1 MEFTMTALEGAR
13 LLKAR
18 AMQKKAYV
26 PLTPAAQEAMAA
38 QQQGAPMDPAMAQGG
53 MPPMPMDPSMQQG
66 MPMDPSMMG
75 GAPVDPSMTQGGGM
89 PPMPMEPN
97 MMAQG
102 GMPPQGAGMPP
113 QQGAQQPIQIVPG
126 PVDPSTG
133 QPIPIDAETGM
144 IVLDPANGVEMDMNT
159 GIVFMKFTNEFYTND
174 GQPLDPNQAMQM
186 IVEAAAGPV
195 DPNQQQQDMAQIQ
208 QMQAQS
214 DAMMGQG
221 MPPQGGGMGMSP
233 EQGMPMDPSMMGG
246 APMDPNAM
254 AQGGMPPMAMDPYM
268 MGGAP
273 ANPAVTPVAD
283 PATMSQQAV
292 PTDPNAV
299 TQQAAPVDPAAAGM
313 PMFDNTADIQGT
325 LAQLMQMQEDQ
336 ARIQSEQQADI
347 DAANKLSDNTNKV
360 VKKLMDSTNALRR
373 EISAYHDNN
382 ERLAA
387 EIESLLDAIGVGL
400 NSANRNVR

>member
-1 MEFTMTALEGAR
+1 MTALEGAR
-13 LLKAR
+13 LLKAQ
-18 AMQKKAYV
+18 AMRKQAYV

-53 MPPMPMDPSMQQG
+53 MPPMPMDPSMQG
-66 MPMDPSMMG
+66 MPMDPSMMQ
-75 GAPVDPSMTQGGGM
+75 GAPMDPNAMAQGGGM
-89 PPMPMEPN
+89 PPMPMDPS

-113 QQGAQQPIQIVPG
+113 QGGMPPQQGAQQPIQMVPG

-144 IVLDPANGVEMDMNT
+144 IVIDPANGVEMDMNT

-214 DAMMGQG
+214 DAMSGQG
-221 MPPQGGGMGMSP
+221 MPPQGG
-233 EQGMPMDPSMMGG
+233 GMPMDPSMMGG

-254 AQGGMPPMAMDPYM
+254 AQGGMPA
-268 MGGAP
+268 
-273 ANPAVTPVAD
+273 
-283 PATMSQQAV
+283 
-292 PTDPNAV
+292 DPNAMPADPNAM
-299 TQQAAPVDPAAAGM
+299 TPQAAPVDPAAAGM
-313 PMFDNTADIQGT
+313 PMFDNTAEIQGT

-387 EIESLLDAIGVGL
+387 EIESLLDALGVGL

>member
-1 MEFTMTALEGAR
+1 MTALEGAR

-89 PPMPMEPN
+89 PPMPMDPS
-97 MMAQG
+97 MAAQG

-113 QQGAQQPIQIVPG
+113 QQGAAQPIQMVPG

-221 MPPQGGGMGMSP
+221 MPPQGAPMPP

-246 APMDPNAM
+246 APMPMDPSM
-254 AQGGMPPMAMDPYM
+254 MQGGMPPA
-268 MGGAP
+268 AP
-273 ANPAVTPVAD
+273 AAQQPPAP
-283 PATMSQQAV
+283 
-292 PTDPNAV
+292 
-299 TQQAAPVDPAAAGM
+299 PVDPAAAGM
-313 PMFDNTADIQGT
+313 PMFDNTAEIQGT

-387 EIESLLDAIGVGL
+387 EIESLLDALGVGL
-400 NSANRNVR
+400 NSANRSVR

>member
-1 MEFTMTALEGAR
+1 MTALEGAR

-26 PLTPAAQEAMAA
+26 PLTPAAQEAMSA

-89 PPMPMEPN
+89 PPMPMDPN
-97 MMAQG
+97 MAAQG

-144 IVLDPANGVEMDMNT
+144 VVIDPANGVEMDMNT

-214 DAMMGQG
+214 DAMMNPG
-221 MPPQGGGMGMSP
+221 MPPQGGGAP
-233 EQGMPMDPSMMGG
+233 MPMDPSMMQG

-254 AQGGMPPMAMDPYM
+254 AQGGMPPMPMDPSM

-273 ANPAVTPVAD
+273 AD
-283 PATMSQQAV
+283 PATMPPA
-292 PTDPNAV
+292 
-299 TQQAAPVDPAAAGM
+299 AAPVDPAAAGM

-387 EIESLLDAIGVGL
+387 EIESLLDALGVGL

>member
-89 PPMPMEPN
+89 PPMPMDPN
-97 MMAQG
+97 MAA
-102 GMPPQGAGMPP
+102 QGAGMPP
-113 QQGAQQPIQIVPG
+113 QSAGMPPQQSAQQPIQMVPG

-144 IVLDPANGVEMDMNT
+144 VVIDPANGVEMDMNT

-214 DAMMGQG
+214 DAMMNPG
-221 MPPQGGGMGMSP
+221 MPAQGAP
-233 EQGMPMDPSMMGG
+233 MPMDPSMMQG

-254 AQGGMPPMAMDPYM
+254 AQGGMPPMPMDPSM

-273 ANPAVTPVAD
+273 ADPAAMPPAAD
-283 PATMSQQAV
+283 PATMS
-292 PTDPNAV
+292 
-299 TQQAAPVDPAAAGM
+299 QQAAPVDPAAAGM

-387 EIESLLDAIGVGL
+387 EIESLLDALGVGL

>member
-75 GAPVDPSMTQGGGM
+75 GAPVDPSMAQGGGM
-89 PPMPMEPN
+89 PPMPMDPN
-97 MMAQG
+97 MAAQG

-133 QPIPIDAETGM
+133 QPVPIDAETGM
-144 IVLDPANGVEMDMNT
+144 VVIDPANGVEMDMNT

-214 DAMMGQG
+214 DAMMNPG
-221 MPPQGGGMGMSP
+221 MPPQGGGAP
-233 EQGMPMDPSMMGG
+233 MPMDPSMMQG

-254 AQGGMPPMAMDPYM
+254 AQGGMPPMPMDPSM

-273 ANPAVTPVAD
+273 AD
-283 PATMSQQAV
+283 PATMPPA
-292 PTDPNAV
+292 
-299 TQQAAPVDPAAAGM
+299 AAPVDPAAAGM

-387 EIESLLDAIGVGL
+387 EIESLLDALGVGL

>member
-1 MEFTMTALEGAR
+1 MTALEGAR

-89 PPMPMEPN
+89 PPMPMDPN
-97 MMAQG
+97 MAAQG

-133 QPIPIDAETGM
+133 QPMPIDAETGM
-144 IVLDPANGVEMDMNT
+144 VVIDPANGVEMDMNT

-214 DAMMGQG
+214 DAMMNPG
-221 MPPQGGGMGMSP
+221 MPPQGGGAP
-233 EQGMPMDPSMMGG
+233 MPMDPSMMQG

-254 AQGGMPPMAMDPYM
+254 AQGGMPPMPMDPSM

-273 ANPAVTPVAD
+273 AD
-283 PATMSQQAV
+283 PATMPPA
-292 PTDPNAV
+292 
-299 TQQAAPVDPAAAGM
+299 AAPVDPAAAGM

-387 EIESLLDAIGVGL
+387 EIESLLDALGVGL

>member
-66 MPMDPSMMG
+66 MPMDPNAM
-75 GAPVDPSMTQGGGM
+75 AQGGGM
-89 PPMPMEPN
+89 PAMPMDPN

-102 GMPPQGAGMPP
+102 GMPPQGAGMTP
-113 QQGAQQPIQIVPG
+113 QQGAPQPIQIVPG

-133 QPIPIDAETGM
+133 QPVPMDAETGM
-144 IVLDPANGVEMDMNT
+144 IVIDPANGVEMDMNT

-214 DAMMGQG
+214 DAMMNPG
-221 MPPQGGGMGMSP
+221 MPPQGAGAP
-233 EQGMPMDPSMMGG
+233 MPMDPSMMQG

-254 AQGGMPPMAMDPYM
+254 AQGGMPPMPMDPSM

-273 ANPAVTPVAD
+273 ADPAAMPPAAD
-283 PATMSQQAV
+283 PAAMA
-292 PTDPNAV
+292 
-299 TQQAAPVDPAAAGM
+299 QQAAPVDPAAAGM

-382 ERLAA
+382 ERLSA
-387 EIESLLDAIGVGL
+387 EIEALLDALGVGL

>member
-75 GAPVDPSMTQGGGM
+75 GAPVDPSMAQGGGM
-89 PPMPMEPN
+89 PPMPMDPN
-97 MMAQG
+97 
-102 GMPPQGAGMPP
+102 MPPQGAGMPP
-113 QQGAQQPIQIVPG
+113 QQPIQIVPG

-133 QPIPIDAETGM
+133 QPIPVDAETGM
-144 IVLDPANGVEMDMNT
+144 VVLDPANGVEMDMNT

-214 DAMMGQG
+214 DAMMNPV
-221 MPPQGGGMGMSP
+221 MPAQGGGAP
-233 EQGMPMDPSMMGG
+233 MPMDPSMMQG

-254 AQGGMPPMAMDPYM
+254 AQWGMPPMPVDPSM

-273 ANPAVTPVAD
+273 ADPSMTPVAD

-292 PTDPNAV
+292 PVDPNAV
-299 TQQAAPVDPAAAGM
+299 TQQAVPVDPAAAGM
-313 PMFDNTADIQGT
+313 PMFDNTAEIQGT

-387 EIESLLDAIGVGL
+387 EIETLLDALGVGL

>member
-1 MEFTMTALEGAR
+1 MTALEGAR

-53 MPPMPMDPSMQQG
+53 VPPMPMDPSMQQG

-75 GAPVDPSMTQGGGM
+75 GAPVDPSMAQGGGM
-89 PPMPMEPN
+89 PPMPMDPN
-97 MMAQG
+97 MAAQG

-113 QQGAQQPIQIVPG
+113 QGAPQPIQIVPG

-144 IVLDPANGVEMDMNT
+144 VVIDPANGVEMDMNT

-214 DAMMGQG
+214 DAMINPG
-221 MPPQGGGMGMSP
+221 MPAQGGGAP
-233 EQGMPMDPSMMGG
+233 MPMDPSMMQG

-254 AQGGMPPMAMDPYM
+254 AQGGMPPMPMDPSM

-273 ANPAVTPVAD
+273 VDQAAMPPAAD
-283 PATMSQQAV
+283 PAAMA
-292 PTDPNAV
+292 
-299 TQQAAPVDPAAAGM
+299 QQAAPVDPAAAGM
-313 PMFDNTADIQGT
+313 PMFDNTAEIQGT

-387 EIESLLDAIGVGL
+387 EIESLLDALGVGL

>member
-1 MEFTMTALEGAR
+1 MTALEGAR

-75 GAPVDPSMTQGGGM
+75 GAPVDPSMAQGGGM
-89 PPMPMEPN
+89 PPMPMDPN
-97 MMAQG
+97 MAAQG
-102 GMPPQGAGMPP
+102 GMPPQGAGMPPQGGGMPP

-133 QPIPIDAETGM
+133 QPVPIDAETGM
-144 IVLDPANGVEMDMNT
+144 VVIDPANGVEMDMNT

-214 DAMMGQG
+214 DAMMNPGMPAQGG
-221 MPPQGGGMGMSP
+221 MPP
-233 EQGMPMDPSMMGG
+233 MDPFMMQG

-254 AQGGMPPMAMDPYM
+254 AQGGMPMDPSM

-273 ANPAVTPVAD
+273 AD
-283 PATMSQQAV
+283 PAAMPPAA
-292 PTDPNAV
+292 DPNAMA
-299 TQQAAPVDPAAAGM
+299 QQAAPVDPAAAGM
-313 PMFDNTADIQGT
+313 PMFDNTAEIQGT

-387 EIESLLDAIGVGL
+387 EIESLLDALGVGL

>member
-18 AMQKKAYV
+18 AMQKKAYI

-75 GAPVDPSMTQGGGM
+75 GAPVDPSMSQGGGM
-89 PPMPMEPN
+89 PPMPMDPN
-97 MMAQG
+97 MAAQG

-113 QQGAQQPIQIVPG
+113 RQGAQQPIQIVPG

-144 IVLDPANGVEMDMNT
+144 VVLDPENGVEMDMNT

-214 DAMMGQG
+214 DAMMNPG
-221 MPPQGGGMGMSP
+221 MPAQGAP
-233 EQGMPMDPSMMGG
+233 MPMDPSMMGG
-246 APMDPNAM
+246 APVDPSM
-254 AQGGMPPMAMDPYM
+254 
-268 MGGAP
+268 
-273 ANPAVTPVAD
+273 TPVAD

-292 PTDPNAV
+292 PVDPNAV

>member
-1 MEFTMTALEGAR
+1 MTALEGAR
-13 LLKAR
+13 LLKAQ
-18 AMQKKAYV
+18 AMRKQAYV

-75 GAPVDPSMTQGGGM
+75 GAPVDPSMAQGGM
-89 PPMPMEPN
+89 PPMPMDPA
-97 MMAQG
+97 MAAQG
-102 GMPPQGAGMPP
+102 GMPPQGAT
-113 QQGAQQPIQIVPG
+113 QPIQMVPG

-221 MPPQGGGMGMSP
+221 MPTQGGMP
-233 EQGMPMDPSMMGG
+233 PMDPSMMQG

-254 AQGGMPPMAMDPYM
+254 AQGGMPPMPMDPSM

-273 ANPAVTPVAD
+273 ANPAMTPVAD

-292 PTDPNAV
+292 PVDPNAV
-299 TQQAAPVDPAAAGM
+299 TQQAAPIDPAAAGM

-387 EIESLLDAIGVGL
+387 EIESLLDALGVGL
-400 NSANRNVR
+400 NSANRAVR

>member
-89 PPMPMEPN
+89 PPMPMDPS
-97 MMAQG
+97 MAAQG

-113 QQGAQQPIQIVPG
+113 QQGATQPIQIVPG

-144 IVLDPANGVEMDMNT
+144 IVIDPANGVEMDMNT

-221 MPPQGGGMGMSP
+221 MPPQGAPMPP

-246 APMDPNAM
+246 APMPMDPSM
-254 AQGGMPPMAMDPYM
+254 MQGGMPPA
-268 MGGAP
+268 AP
-273 ANPAVTPVAD
+273 AAQQPPAP
-283 PATMSQQAV
+283 
-292 PTDPNAV
+292 
-299 TQQAAPVDPAAAGM
+299 PVDPAAAGM
-313 PMFDNTADIQGT
+313 PMFDNTAEIQGT

-387 EIESLLDAIGVGL
+387 EIESLLDALGVGL
-400 NSANRNVR
+400 NSANRSVR

>member
-1 MEFTMTALEGAR
+1 MTALEGAR
-13 LLKAR
+13 LLR
-18 AMQKKAYV
+18 SQAMRKQAYV

-66 MPMDPSMMG
+66 MPMDPSMMQ
-75 GAPVDPSMTQGGGM
+75 GAPMDPNAMAQGGGM
-89 PPMPMEPN
+89 PPMPMDPS

-113 QQGAQQPIQIVPG
+113 QQGAQQPIQMVPG

-144 IVLDPANGVEMDMNT
+144 IVIDPANGVEMDMNT

-214 DAMMGQG
+214 DAMSGQG
-221 MPPQGGGMGMSP
+221 MPPQGG
-233 EQGMPMDPSMMGG
+233 GMPMDPSMMGG

-254 AQGGMPPMAMDPYM
+254 AQGGMPPMPMDPSM

-292 PTDPNAV
+292 PVDPNAV

-313 PMFDNTADIQGT
+313 PMFDNTAEIQGT

-387 EIESLLDAIGVGL
+387 EIESLLDALGVGL

>member
-75 GAPVDPSMTQGGGM
+75 GAPMDPSMTQGGGM
-89 PPMPMEPN
+89 PPMPMDPN
-97 MMAQG
+97 MAAQG

-133 QPIPIDAETGM
+133 QPIPVDAETGM
-144 IVLDPANGVEMDMNT
+144 VVIDPANGVEMDMNT

-174 GQPLDPNQAMQM
+174 GQPLDPNQAMRM

-195 DPNQQQQDMAQIQ
+195 DPNQQQQDMVQIQ

-221 MPPQGGGMGMSP
+221 MAAQGAGAP
-233 EQGMPMDPSMMGG
+233 MPVDPSMMGG

-254 AQGGMPPMAMDPYM
+254 AQGGMPPMAMDPSM

-273 ANPAVTPVAD
+273 ADPSVTPVAD
-283 PATMSQQAV
+283 PVTMSQQAV
-292 PTDPNAV
+292 PVDPNAA

-387 EIESLLDAIGVGL
+387 EIESLLDALGVGL

>member
-1 MEFTMTALEGAR
+1 MTALEGAR

-75 GAPVDPSMTQGGGM
+75 GAPVDPSMMQGGGM
-89 PPMPMEPN
+89 PPMPMDPN
-97 MMAQG
+97 MAAQG

-133 QPIPIDAETGM
+133 QPVPIDAETGM
-144 IVLDPANGVEMDMNT
+144 VVIDPANGVEMDMNT

-214 DAMMGQG
+214 DAMMNPG
-221 MPPQGGGMGMSP
+221 MPAQGGGAP
-233 EQGMPMDPSMMGG
+233 MPMDPSMMQG

-254 AQGGMPPMAMDPYM
+254 AQGGMPPMPMDPAM

-273 ANPAVTPVAD
+273 VDQAAMPPAAD
-283 PATMSQQAV
+283 PAAMA
-292 PTDPNAV
+292 
-299 TQQAAPVDPAAAGM
+299 QQAAPVDPAAAGM
-313 PMFDNTADIQGT
+313 PMFDNTAEIQGT

-387 EIESLLDAIGVGL
+387 EIESLLDALGVGL

>member
-1 MEFTMTALEGAR
+1 MTALEGAR
-13 LLKAR
+13 LLKAQ
-18 AMQKKAYV
+18 AMRKQAYV

-75 GAPVDPSMTQGGGM
+75 GAPVDPSMAQGGGM
-89 PPMPMEPN
+89 PPMPMDPN
-97 MMAQG
+97 MAAQG
-102 GMPPQGAGMPP
+102 GMPPQGA
-113 QQGAQQPIQIVPG
+113 QQPIQMVPG

-214 DAMMGQG
+214 DAMMNPG
-221 MPPQGGGMGMSP
+221 MSAQGGTP
-233 EQGMPMDPSMMGG
+233 PMDPSMMQG

-254 AQGGMPPMAMDPYM
+254 AQGGMPPMAMDPSM

-273 ANPAVTPVAD
+273 ANPAMTPVAD
-283 PATMSQQAV
+283 PVTMSQQAV
-292 PTDPNAV
+292 PVDPNAA
-299 TQQAAPVDPAAAGM
+299 TQQAVPVDPAAAGM

-387 EIESLLDAIGVGL
+387 EIESLLDALGVGL
-400 NSANRNVR
+400 NSANRAVR

>member
-1 MEFTMTALEGAR
+1 MTALEGAR

-75 GAPVDPSMTQGGGM
+75 GAPVDPSMAQGGGM
-89 PPMPMEPN
+89 PPMPMDPN
-97 MMAQG
+97 MAAQG
-102 GMPPQGAGMPP
+102 GMPPQGAGMPPQQGAGMPP

-214 DAMMGQG
+214 DAMMNPG
-221 MPPQGGGMGMSP
+221 MPPQGGGAP
-233 EQGMPMDPSMMGG
+233 MPMDPAMMQG

-254 AQGGMPPMAMDPYM
+254 AQGGMPPMPMDPSM
-268 MGGAP
+268 MGC
-273 ANPAVTPVAD
+273 
-283 PATMSQQAV
+283 
-292 PTDPNAV
+292 
-299 TQQAAPVDPAAAGM
+299 
-313 PMFDNTADIQGT
+313 
-325 LAQLMQMQEDQ
+325 
-336 ARIQSEQQADI
+336 
-347 DAANKLSDNTNKV
+347 
-360 VKKLMDSTNALRR
+360 ALRPTQPQCHPQLLLSIR
-373 EISAYHDNN
+373 
-382 ERLAA
+382 RLP
-387 EIESLLDAIGVGL
+387 ECPCSTIQRIFRVHWRS
-400 NSANRNVR
+400 

>member
-53 MPPMPMDPSMQQG
+53 MPPMPMDPSMQQE

-75 GAPVDPSMTQGGGM
+75 GAPVDPSMAQGGGM
-89 PPMPMEPN
+89 PPMPMDPN
-97 MMAQG
+97 MAVQG
-102 GMPPQGAGMPP
+102 GMPPQGSGMPP
-113 QQGAQQPIQIVPG
+113 QQPIQIVPG

-214 DAMMGQG
+214 DAMMNPG
-221 MPPQGGGMGMSP
+221 MPPQEGGAP
-233 EQGMPMDPSMMGG
+233 MPMDPSMMQGM
-246 APMDPNAM
+246 PMDPNAM
-254 AQGGMPPMAMDPYM
+254 AQGGMPPMPMEPSM

-273 ANPAVTPVAD
+273 VD
-283 PATMSQQAV
+283 QA
-292 PTDPNAV
+292 AMA
-299 TQQAAPVDPAAAGM
+299 QQAAPVDPAAAGM

-336 ARIQSEQQADI
+336 ARVQSEQQADI

-387 EIESLLDAIGVGL
+387 EIESLLDALGVGL

>member
-75 GAPVDPSMTQGGGM
+75 GAPVDPAMAQGGGM
-89 PPMPMEPN
+89 PPMPMDPN
-97 MMAQG
+97 MAAQG
-102 GMPPQGAGMPP
+102 DMPPQGAGMPP
-113 QQGAQQPIQIVPG
+113 QQGAPQQPIQIVPG
-126 PVDPSTG
+126 PIDPSTG
-133 QPIPIDAETGM
+133 QPIPVDAETGM

-214 DAMMGQG
+214 DAMMNPG
-221 MPPQGGGMGMSP
+221 MPAQGGGAP
-233 EQGMPMDPSMMGG
+233 MPMDPSMMQG

-254 AQGGMPPMAMDPYM
+254 AQGGMPPMPVDPSM

-273 ANPAVTPVAD
+273 ADPAAMSPAAD
-283 PATMSQQAV
+283 PAAMA
-292 PTDPNAV
+292 
-299 TQQAAPVDPAAAGM
+299 QQAAPVDPAAAGM
-313 PMFDNTADIQGT
+313 PMFDNTAEIQGT

-387 EIESLLDAIGVGL
+387 EIESLLDALGVGL

>member
-1 MEFTMTALEGAR
+1 MTALEGAR

-75 GAPVDPSMTQGGGM
+75 GAPVDPAMAQGGGM
-89 PPMPMEPN
+89 PPMPMDPN
-97 MMAQG
+97 MAAQG
-102 GMPPQGAGMPP
+102 DMPPQGAGMPP
-113 QQGAQQPIQIVPG
+113 QQGAPQQPIQIVPG
-126 PVDPSTG
+126 PIDPSTG
-133 QPIPIDAETGM
+133 QPIPVDAETGM

-214 DAMMGQG
+214 DAMMNPG
-221 MPPQGGGMGMSP
+221 MPAQGGGAP
-233 EQGMPMDPSMMGG
+233 MPMDPSMMQG

-254 AQGGMPPMAMDPYM
+254 AQGGMPPMPVDPSM

-273 ANPAVTPVAD
+273 ADPAAMSPAAD
-283 PATMSQQAV
+283 PAAMA
-292 PTDPNAV
+292 
-299 TQQAAPVDPAAAGM
+299 QQAAPVDPAAAGM
-313 PMFDNTADIQGT
+313 PMFDNTAEIQGT

-387 EIESLLDAIGVGL
+387 EIESLLDALGVGL

>member
-75 GAPVDPSMTQGGGM
+75 GAPVDPSMAQGGGM
-89 PPMPMEPN
+89 PPMPMDPN
-97 MMAQG
+97 MAAQG
-102 GMPPQGAGMPP
+102 GMPPQGAGMPPQQGAGMPP

-214 DAMMGQG
+214 DAMMNPG
-221 MPPQGGGMGMSP
+221 MPPQGGGAP
-233 EQGMPMDPSMMGG
+233 MPMDPAMMQG

-254 AQGGMPPMAMDPYM
+254 AQGGMPPMPMDPSM

-273 ANPAVTPVAD
+273 AD
-283 PATMSQQAV
+283 PAAMPPA
-292 PTDPNAV
+292 
-299 TQQAAPVDPAAAGM
+299 AAPVDPAAAGM

-387 EIESLLDAIGVGL
+387 EIESLLDALGVGL

>member
-1 MEFTMTALEGAR
+1 MTALEGAR

-53 MPPMPMDPSMQQG
+53 MPPMPMDPSMQG

-75 GAPVDPSMTQGGGM
+75 GAPVDPAMAQGGGM
-89 PPMPMEPN
+89 PPMPMDPN
-97 MMAQG
+97 MAAQG

-113 QQGAQQPIQIVPG
+113 QQPIQIVPG

-133 QPIPIDAETGM
+133 QPVPMDAETGM
-144 IVLDPANGVEMDMNT
+144 IVIDPANGVEMDMNT

-214 DAMMGQG
+214 DAMMNPG
-221 MPPQGGGMGMSP
+221 MPPQGAAAP
-233 EQGMPMDPSMMGG
+233 MPMDP
-246 APMDPNAM
+246 A
-254 AQGGMPPMAMDPYM
+254 M

-273 ANPAVTPVAD
+273 ADPAAMPPAAD
-283 PATMSQQAV
+283 PAAMS
-292 PTDPNAV
+292 
-299 TQQAAPVDPAAAGM
+299 QQAAPVDPAAAGM
-313 PMFDNTADIQGT
+313 PMFDNTAEIQGT

-387 EIESLLDAIGVGL
+387 EIESLLDALGVGL

>member
-1 MEFTMTALEGAR
+1 MTALEGAR

-75 GAPVDPSMTQGGGM
+75 GAPVDPSMMQGGGM
-89 PPMPMEPN
+89 PPMPMDPN
-97 MMAQG
+97 MAVQG

-144 IVLDPANGVEMDMNT
+144 VVIDPANGVEMDMNT

-214 DAMMGQG
+214 DAMMNPG
-221 MPPQGGGMGMSP
+221 MPPQGGMP
-233 EQGMPMDPSMMGG
+233 PMDPSMMQG

-254 AQGGMPPMAMDPYM
+254 AQGGMPPMPMDPAM

-273 ANPAVTPVAD
+273 AD
-283 PATMSQQAV
+283 PTAMA
-292 PTDPNAV
+292 
-299 TQQAAPVDPAAAGM
+299 QQAAPVDPAAAGM
-313 PMFDNTADIQGT
+313 PMFDNTAEIQGT

-387 EIESLLDAIGVGL
+387 EIESLLDALGVGL

>member
-1 MEFTMTALEGAR
+1 MTALEGAR

-66 MPMDPSMMG
+66 MPMDPSMMQ
-75 GAPVDPSMTQGGGM
+75 GAPMDPNAMAQGGGM
-89 PPMPMEPN
+89 PAMPMDPN

-102 GMPPQGAGMPP
+102 GMPPQGAGMPSQP
-113 QQGAQQPIQIVPG
+113 GAPQPIQIVPG

-144 IVLDPANGVEMDMNT
+144 IVIDPANGVEMDMNT

-174 GQPLDPNQAMQM
+174 GQPLDANQAMQM

-214 DAMMGQG
+214 DAMMNPG
-221 MPPQGGGMGMSP
+221 MPPQGAGAP
-233 EQGMPMDPSMMGG
+233 MPMDPSMMQG

-254 AQGGMPPMAMDPYM
+254 AQGGMPPMAMDPSM
-268 MGGAP
+268 MSGAP
-273 ANPAVTPVAD
+273 ANPAMTPVAD

-292 PTDPNAV
+292 PVDPNAV

-387 EIESLLDAIGVGL
+387 EIEALLDALGVGL

>member
-1 MEFTMTALEGAR
+1 MTALEGAR
-13 LLKAR
+13 LLKAQ

-75 GAPVDPSMTQGGGM
+75 GAPVDPSMAQGGGM
-89 PPMPMEPN
+89 PAMPMDPA
-97 MMAQG
+97 MAQG
-102 GMPPQGAGMPP
+102 GAPSQGAPMPS
-113 QQGAQQPIQIVPG
+113 QQGVAQPIQIVPG

-133 QPIPIDAETGM
+133 QPVPIDAETGM
-144 IVLDPANGVEMDMNT
+144 IVIDPANGVEMDMNT

-214 DAMMGQG
+214 DAMMNPG
-221 MPPQGGGMGMSP
+221 MPPQGGGAP
-233 EQGMPMDPSMMGG
+233 MPMDPSMMQG

-254 AQGGMPPMAMDPYM
+254 AQGGMSAMAMDPSM

-273 ANPAVTPVAD
+273 ANPAMTPVAD
-283 PATMSQQAV
+283 PATMS
-292 PTDPNAV
+292 
-299 TQQAAPVDPAAAGM
+299 QQAAPVDPAAAGM

-387 EIESLLDAIGVGL
+387 EIESLLDALGVGL
-400 NSANRNVR
+400 NSANRAVR

>member
-1 MEFTMTALEGAR
+1 MTALEGAR

-75 GAPVDPSMTQGGGM
+75 GAPVDPSMAQGGGM
-89 PPMPMEPN
+89 PPMPMDPN
-97 MMAQG
+97 MAAQG

-113 QQGAQQPIQIVPG
+113 QGAGMPPQGAQQPIQIVPG

-144 IVLDPANGVEMDMNT
+144 VVIDPANGVEMDMNT

-214 DAMMGQG
+214 DAMMNPG
-221 MPPQGGGMGMSP
+221 MPPQGAAA
-233 EQGMPMDPSMMGG
+233 PM
-246 APMDPNAM
+246 PMDPNAM
-254 AQGGMPPMAMDPYM
+254 AQGGMPPMPMDPAM

-273 ANPAVTPVAD
+273 VDQAAMPPAAD
-283 PATMSQQAV
+283 PAAMA
-292 PTDPNAV
+292 
-299 TQQAAPVDPAAAGM
+299 QQAAPVDPAAAGM
-313 PMFDNTADIQGT
+313 PMFDNTAEIQGT

-387 EIESLLDAIGVGL
+387 EIEMLLDALGVGL

>member
-75 GAPVDPSMTQGGGM
+75 GAPVDPSMAQGGGM
-89 PPMPMEPN
+89 PPMPMDPN
-97 MMAQG
+97 MAAQG
-102 GMPPQGAGMPP
+102 GMPPQGAGMPPQGGGMPP

-133 QPIPIDAETGM
+133 QPVPIDAETGM
-144 IVLDPANGVEMDMNT
+144 VVIDPANGVEMDMNT

-214 DAMMGQG
+214 DAMMNPGMPAQGG
-221 MPPQGGGMGMSP
+221 MPP
-233 EQGMPMDPSMMGG
+233 MDPFMMQG

-254 AQGGMPPMAMDPYM
+254 AQGGMPMDPSM

-273 ANPAVTPVAD
+273 AD
-283 PATMSQQAV
+283 PAAMPPAA
-292 PTDPNAV
+292 DPNAMA
-299 TQQAAPVDPAAAGM
+299 QQAAPVDPAAAGM
-313 PMFDNTADIQGT
+313 PMFDNTAEIQGT

-387 EIESLLDAIGVGL
+387 EIESLLDALGVGL

>member
-1 MEFTMTALEGAR
+1 MTALEGAR

-38 QQQGAPMDPAMAQGG
+38 QQQQGAPMDPAMAQGG

-66 MPMDPSMMG
+66 APMDPAMMQ
-75 GAPVDPSMTQGGGM
+75 GAPMDP
-89 PPMPMEPN
+89 N
-97 MMAQG
+97 AMAQGG

-113 QQGAQQPIQIVPG
+113 QQGAPQQGAPQPIQIVPG

-133 QPIPIDAETGM
+133 QPIPMDAETGM

-214 DAMMGQG
+214 DAMMNPG
-221 MPPQGGGMGMSP
+221 MPPQGA
-233 EQGMPMDPSMMGG
+233 G
-246 APMDPNAM
+246 APMSMDPNAM
-254 AQGGMPPMAMDPYM
+254 AQGGMPPMPMDPAM

-292 PTDPNAV
+292 PVDPNAV

-313 PMFDNTADIQGT
+313 PMFDNTAEIQGT

-387 EIESLLDAIGVGL
+387 EIEALLDALGVGL

>member
-13 LLKAR
+13 LLKAQ

-66 MPMDPSMMG
+66 MPMDPSMMQ
-75 GAPVDPSMTQGGGM
+75 GAPMDP
-89 PPMPMEPN
+89 N
-97 MMAQG
+97 AMAQG
-102 GMPPQGAGMPP
+102 GGMPP
-113 QQGAQQPIQIVPG
+113 QQGAPQPIQIVPG

-133 QPIPIDAETGM
+133 QPVPVDAETGM
-144 IVLDPANGVEMDMNT
+144 IVIDPANGVEMDMNT

-174 GQPLDPNQAMQM
+174 GQQLDPNQAMQM

-214 DAMMGQG
+214 DAMMNPGMAVQG
-221 MPPQGGGMGMSP
+221 AGA
-233 EQGMPMDPSMMGG
+233 PM
-246 APMDPNAM
+246 PMDPNAM
-254 AQGGMPPMAMDPYM
+254 AQGGMPPMSMDPSMMGGAMPMDPSM

-292 PTDPNAV
+292 PVDPNAV

-313 PMFDNTADIQGT
+313 PMFDNTAEIQGT

-336 ARIQSEQQADI
+336 ARVQSEQQADI

-387 EIESLLDAIGVGL
+387 EIETLLDALGVGL
-400 NSANRNVR
+400 NSANRNIR

>member
-1 MEFTMTALEGAR
+1 MTALEGAR

-75 GAPVDPSMTQGGGM
+75 GAPVDPSMAQGGGM
-89 PPMPMEPN
+89 PPMPMDPN
-97 MMAQG
+97 MAAQG
-102 GMPPQGAGMPP
+102 GMPPQGAGMPPQQGAGMPP

-214 DAMMGQG
+214 DAMMNPG
-221 MPPQGGGMGMSP
+221 MPPQGGGAP
-233 EQGMPMDPSMMGG
+233 MPMDPAMMQG

-254 AQGGMPPMAMDPYM
+254 AQGGMPPMPMDPSM

-273 ANPAVTPVAD
+273 AD
-283 PATMSQQAV
+283 PAAMPPA
-292 PTDPNAV
+292 
-299 TQQAAPVDPAAAGM
+299 AAPVDPAAAGM

-387 EIESLLDAIGVGL
+387 EIESLLDALGVGL

>member
-75 GAPVDPSMTQGGGM
+75 GAPVDPSMAQGGGM
-89 PPMPMEPN
+89 PPMPMDPN
-97 MMAQG
+97 MAAQG

-144 IVLDPANGVEMDMNT
+144 VVIDPANGVEMDMNT

-214 DAMMGQG
+214 DAMMNPG
-221 MPPQGGGMGMSP
+221 MPPQGGGAP
-233 EQGMPMDPSMMGG
+233 MPMDPSMMQGM
-246 APMDPNAM
+246 PMDPNAM
-254 AQGGMPPMAMDPYM
+254 AQGGMPPMPMDPSM

-273 ANPAVTPVAD
+273 AVPAAM
-283 PATMSQQAV
+283 A
-292 PTDPNAV
+292 
-299 TQQAAPVDPAAAGM
+299 QQAAPVDPAAAGM

-387 EIESLLDAIGVGL
+387 EIESLLDALGVGL

>member
-1 MEFTMTALEGAR
+1 MTALEGAR

-53 MPPMPMDPSMQQG
+53 MPPMPMDSSMQQG

-89 PPMPMEPN
+89 PPMPMDPN
-97 MMAQG
+97 MAAQG

-133 QPIPIDAETGM
+133 QPIPVDAETGM
-144 IVLDPANGVEMDMNT
+144 IVIDPANGVEMDMNT

-208 QMQAQS
+208 QMQSQS
-214 DAMMGQG
+214 DAMMNPG
-221 MPPQGGGMGMSP
+221 MPAQGAP
-233 EQGMPMDPSMMGG
+233 MPMDPPMMQG

-254 AQGGMPPMAMDPYM
+254 AQGGMPPMPMDPSM

-273 ANPAVTPVAD
+273 AD
-283 PATMSQQAV
+283 PATMPPA
-292 PTDPNAV
+292 
-299 TQQAAPVDPAAAGM
+299 AAPVDPAAAGM

-387 EIESLLDAIGVGL
+387 EIESLLDALGVGL

>member
-1 MEFTMTALEGAR
+1 MTALEGAR
-13 LLKAR
+13 LLKAQ
-18 AMQKKAYV
+18 AMRKQAYV

-66 MPMDPSMMG
+66 MPMDPAMMQ
-75 GAPVDPSMTQGGGM
+75 GAPMDPNAMAQGGGM
-89 PPMPMEPN
+89 PPMPMDPN
-97 MMAQG
+97 MAAQG
-102 GMPPQGAGMPP
+102 GMPPQGAPMPPQQGGGMPP
-113 QQGAQQPIQIVPG
+113 QQSAAQPIQMVPG

-144 IVLDPANGVEMDMNT
+144 IVIDPANGVEMDMNT

-214 DAMMGQG
+214 DAMMNQG
-221 MPPQGGGMGMSP
+221 MAAQGAGAP
-233 EQGMPMDPSMMGG
+233 MPMDPAMMQG

-254 AQGGMPPMAMDPYM
+254 AQGGMPPMPMDPSM

-273 ANPAVTPVAD
+273 ADPAAMPPAAD
-283 PATMSQQAV
+283 PAAMA
-292 PTDPNAV
+292 
-299 TQQAAPVDPAAAGM
+299 QQAAPVDPAAAGM

-382 ERLAA
+382 ERLSA
-387 EIESLLDAIGVGL
+387 EIEALLDALGVGL

>member
-53 MPPMPMDPSMQQG
+53 VPPMPMDPSMQQG

-75 GAPVDPSMTQGGGM
+75 GAPVDPSMAQGGGM
-89 PPMPMEPN
+89 PPMPMDPN
-97 MMAQG
+97 MAAQG

-113 QQGAQQPIQIVPG
+113 QGAPQPIQIVPG

-144 IVLDPANGVEMDMNT
+144 VVIDPANGVEMDMNT

-214 DAMMGQG
+214 DAMINPG
-221 MPPQGGGMGMSP
+221 MPAQGGGAP
-233 EQGMPMDPSMMGG
+233 MPMDPSMMQG

-254 AQGGMPPMAMDPYM
+254 AQGGMPPMPMDPSM

-273 ANPAVTPVAD
+273 VDQAAMPPAAD
-283 PATMSQQAV
+283 PAAMA
-292 PTDPNAV
+292 
-299 TQQAAPVDPAAAGM
+299 QQAAPVDPAAAGM
-313 PMFDNTADIQGT
+313 PMFDNTAEIQGT

-387 EIESLLDAIGVGL
+387 EIESLLDALGVGL

>member
-1 MEFTMTALEGAR
+1 
-13 LLKAR
+13 
-18 AMQKKAYV
+18 
-26 PLTPAAQEAMAA
+26 
-38 QQQGAPMDPAMAQGG
+38 
-53 MPPMPMDPSMQQG
+53 
-66 MPMDPSMMG
+66 
-75 GAPVDPSMTQGGGM
+75 
-89 PPMPMEPN
+89 
-97 MMAQG
+97 
-102 GMPPQGAGMPP
+102 
-113 QQGAQQPIQIVPG
+113 
-126 PVDPSTG
+126 
-133 QPIPIDAETGM
+133 M

-214 DAMMGQG
+214 DAMMNPG
-221 MPPQGGGMGMSP
+221 MPAQGGGAP
-233 EQGMPMDPSMMGG
+233 MPMDPSMMQG

-254 AQGGMPPMAMDPYM
+254 AQGGMPPMPMDPAM

-273 ANPAVTPVAD
+273 VDQAAMPPAAD
-283 PATMSQQAV
+283 PAAMA
-292 PTDPNAV
+292 
-299 TQQAAPVDPAAAGM
+299 QQAAPVDPAAAGM